1 MGKTSDSQNKKRSHQ
16 SKTPR
21 KSSAPK
27 SMAPRTSVDTLPARA
42 PGSRRPFVGFDRE
55 RATYER
61 LKPALLAKAEG
72 KYVVIVGDEVVGPL
86 ESHADAELAGYTQ
99 FGIGP
104 LYIKQVL
111 AEEPVVK
118 VSRFLAT

>member
-1 MGKTSDSQNKKRSHQ
+1 LSEHERENTTVGTSPN
-16 SKTPR
+16 
-21 KSSAPK
+21 
-27 SMAPRTSVDTLPARA
+27 RA
-42 PGSRRPFVGFDRE
+42 PGRRPFVGFDRE

-72 KYVVIVGDEVVGPL
+72 KYVVIVGDEVIGPL
-86 ESHADAELAGYTQ
+86 EIHEDAELAGYTR

-111 AEEPVVK
+111 AEEPVIEVT
-118 VSRFLAT
+118 RFYAI